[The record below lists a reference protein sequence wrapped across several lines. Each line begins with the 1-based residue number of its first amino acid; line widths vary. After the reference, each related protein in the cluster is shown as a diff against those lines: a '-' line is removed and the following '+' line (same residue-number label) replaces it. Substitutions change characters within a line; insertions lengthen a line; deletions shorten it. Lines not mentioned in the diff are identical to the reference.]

1 MIYYPP
7 TPMLTSQEIADR
19 HVAAPAISASHILRI
34 ISSDKQERLQVA
46 ENLKIPQPHSADRP
60 LQGMSDSDK
69 AQFLKD
75 VHDAVYGCILGAF
88 VQGLE
93 IITKASKT
101 QVSLRLRLE
110 LILRNGMSRC
120 MTVF

>member
-1 MIYYPP
+1 
-7 TPMLTSQEIADR
+7 
-19 HVAAPAISASHILRI
+19 
-34 ISSDKQERLQVA
+34 
-46 ENLKIPQPHSADRP
+46 
-60 LQGMSDSDK
+60 MSDSDK

-101 QVSLRLRLE
+101 QVSLRLGLE
-110 LILRNGMSRC
+110 LIFQKWDVSLHDCLLIWRGGCIIRSGE
-120 MTVF
+120 